1 MLRKIECFIQPSKL
15 DAIKDALFDAGV
27 EGLSVTDVRGV
38 GCQRGYTSEEKPKKK
53 VKFLPKTKLEIVVD
67 EEIVEDVIAV
77 IKKLAR
83 TGTIGAGKIFV
94 VPVEDAIRIS
104 TEEVGKSAIF

>member
-1 MLRKIECFIQPSKL
+1 MLKKIECFIQPSKL
-15 DAIKDALFDAGV
+15 DSIKDALFDAGV
-27 EGLSVTDVRGV
+27 EGLSVSEVQGV
-38 GCQRGYTSEEKPKKK
+38 GRQRGYTKKEKEGKE

-67 EEIVEDVIAV
+67 EEIVEKIIAL
-77 IKKLAR
+77 IKKLGK

-104 TEEVGKSAIF
+104 TEEVGKSAIY

>member
-1 MLRKIECFIQPSKL
+1 MLKKIECFIQPSKL
-15 DAIKDALFDAGV
+15 DTIKDALFNAGA
-27 EGLSVTDVRGV
+27 EGVSVTDVRGV
-38 GCQRGYTSEEKPKKK
+38 GRQRGYTPEEKPKKK

-67 EEIVEDVIAV
+67 EEMVEDIIAL
-77 IKKLAR
+77 IKRLAR

-104 TEEVGKSAIF
+104 TEEVGKSAIY

>member
-1 MLRKIECFIQPSKL
+1 MLKKIECFIQPSKL
-15 DAIKDALFDAGV
+15 DALKDALFNAGA
-27 EGLSVTDVRGV
+27 EGLSVTDAHGV
-38 GCQRGYTSEEKPKKK
+38 GRQRGYTADEKPKKK
-53 VKFLPKTKLEIVVD
+53 VKLLPKTKLEVVVD
-67 EEIVEDVIAV
+67 EEMVEDIISL

-104 TEEVGKSAIF
+104 TEEVGKSAIR

>member
-1 MLRKIECFIQPSKL
+1 MLKKIECFIQPSKL
-15 DAIKDALFDAGV
+15 DVIRDALFRAGA

-38 GCQRGYTSEEKPKKK
+38 GRQRGYTTGEKPKKK
-53 VKFLPKTKLEIVVD
+53 VKLLPKTKLEIIVD
-67 EEIVEDVIAV
+67 EEMVEDIITL
-77 IKKLAR
+77 IKKLGR

-104 TEEVGKSAIF
+104 TEEVGKSAIY

>member
-1 MLRKIECFIQPSKL
+1 MLKKIECFIQPSRL
-15 DAIKDALFDAGV
+15 DSIKDALFNAGA

-38 GCQRGYTSEEKPKKK
+38 GRQRGYTQEEKPKKE

-67 EEIVEDVIAV
+67 EEMVDDMIAL
-77 IKKLAR
+77 IRKLAQ

-94 VPVEDAIRIS
+94 VPVEDAVRIS
-104 TEEVGKSAIF
+104 TEEVGKSAIH